1 MNIIDPL
8 KKNMEILQKHVDEL
22 IYKKSQNYSDSYS
35 IKYSYL
41 SQEKKKSVTEDEIEK
56 ISDEL
61 MLLVRNTPILK
72 QIVREIK
79 TYPNFLWD
87 SSFIEYLNKDEKDK
101 YYDFNSSKFN
111 EREFIKN
118 PSLYSDE
125 LPYLSQIID
134 YKVYI
139 QYLEYLKTL
148 IPSEKPQKFRTSS
161 FTKPSEKKYHTA
173 KPKEENKERSFRAN
187 FENWQIDIL
196 TQCINEARI
205 FSKEIT
211 SETMNEIFFC
221 TLKFPLI
228 IGNRKNK
235 LLAYFFV
242 ALNNKSL
249 IVPEWQSLCARK
261 SLFLSYNGTPWKQN
275 NISTAVNDCI
285 EKNPP
290 KDCHIIDK
298 YFKQLKKD

>member
-8 KKNMEILQKHVDEL
+8 KKNMEILQQYIDEI

-35 IKYSYL
+35 IKYNYL

-61 MLLVRNTPILK
+61 MLLIRNTPILK

-79 TYPNFLWD
+79 IYPNFLWD
-87 SSFIEYLNKDEKDK
+87 SSFIEYLNKDEKHK
-101 YYDFNSSKFN
+101 YYDFNSSKFD

-148 IPSEKPQKFRTSS
+148 IPSEKPQNFKTSS
-161 FTKPSEKKYHTA
+161 FTKPSEKKHHTA
-173 KPKEENKERSFRAN
+173 KPKEENKAQSFRAN

-205 FSKEIT
+205 FSKTIT
-211 SETMNEIFFC
+211 SDTMNEIFMC
-221 TLKFPLI
+221 TLKQPLI
-228 IGNRKNK
+228 IANRKNK
-235 LLAYFFV
+235 LFAYFFT
-242 ALNNKSL
+242 ALDDRSL
-249 IVPEWQSLCARK
+249 IVEDWQSLSARK
-261 SLFLSYNGTPWKQN
+261 SLFLSYNGTLLKQN
-275 NISTAVNDCI
+275 NISTAVKDSR
-285 EKNPP
+285 EKPP

-298 YFKQLKKD
+298 YIKQLKKQ